1 MVSSLLFLLIAAAD
15 TRVLVTLE
23 SDLPGATA
31 RVDELSADLLL
42 PVTLKLAVGVHDV
55 VLEHASLPP
64 LKSQLAVAA
73 GAPQRFQLSMEDP
86 EHAPIV
92 RLIGTSADDDVAID
106 GRFLSTPIP
115 EANTVTPG
123 VHEIL
128 MRRRGEPTEKR
139 VRLVLERGQT
149 SVIDLGNAAPRRDA
163 PPGLSVAP
171 IIPQPQPA
179 AKSSALATAG
189 WIAIGAGAAGGM
201 SFAYFGLE
209 SNADADRARDAQ
221 MSPDRSLATIEPHQD
236 AAFRH
241 ATAANVSLAAGAVA
255 IGTGIVLLMLAD

>member
-1 MVSSLLFLLIAAAD
+1 MVSSLLVLLIAAAD
-15 TRVLVTLE
+15 AHVLVTLE

-31 RVDELSADLLL
+31 RVDELSAAMLL
-42 PVTLKLAVGVHDV
+42 PVTLKLAVGVHDL

-86 EHAPIV
+86 DHAPIV

-128 MRRRGEPTEKR
+128 MRRRGEAAEKR

-149 SVIDLGNAAPRRDA
+149 AVLDLGNAAPRRDA
-163 PPGLSVAP
+163 PALSVAP
-171 IIPQPQPA
+171 LIPPPQPVA

-189 WIAIGAGAAGGM
+189 WIAIGAGAAGGL

-209 SNADADRARDAQ
+209 TNADVSREEDARMADV
-221 MSPDRSLATIEPHQD
+221 RSESTINAHRD

-241 ATAANVSLAAGAVA
+241 ATAANVSLIAGAVA
-255 IGTGIVLLMLAD
+255 IGTGVVLLLLAD